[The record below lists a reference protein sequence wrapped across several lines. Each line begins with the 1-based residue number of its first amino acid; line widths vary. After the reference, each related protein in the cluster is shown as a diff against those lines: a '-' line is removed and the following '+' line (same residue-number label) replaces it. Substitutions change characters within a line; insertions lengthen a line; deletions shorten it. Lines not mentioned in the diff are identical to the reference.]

1 MLIILNS
8 KYGVVYGE
16 KQFNEFFGFNV
27 CNILDQINTEK
38 LISRSNFSD
47 KIYTNNNYFNLSF
60 EYMYNKDDVSEWLI
74 NIKEICCNLTQI
86 DFEVNKELNIFN
98 FNVQEELNSNCEDNC
113 KYKLGFEGKNINFFD
128 NEAYSIIFNHIN
140 SKKCSFKNIFLD
152 SDYLLIDTTFCELY
166 NKEYLVYIL
175 YNINEDK
182 YKVICKTICQFL
194 KEKIKMKVKS
204 NISNNK
210 NFFYHIFHEIRN
222 YLNIISIS
230 SDNLVS
236 SIETKFD
243 ELDELL
249 KLKNIDIVN
258 SDKKEIIE
266 NIDHIKDS
274 SKTIVDIIS
283 DVLTLEKLRTNEITI
298 RMSYFMLNDLQQ
310 SCVLSMER
318 NAINKD
324 IQFICENNVGSISI
338 KGDYIRIK
346 QVIINLLSNAFKFTN
361 NGGKIVFL
369 INKIQREDKEYIKFS
384 VTDNGVGIKY
394 ENHELIFKDFQQI
407 DPEKQQ
413 KGGGTGLGLSIAK
426 LIVEKHDGLI
436 NFNSEYGK
444 GSEFYFEIPFI
455 EMETL
460 FRDNSAGSIKGVGT
474 KSPKKETIET
484 NFNDKSKKSKIPS
497 IMRQNSN
504 KKFTSK
510 IRSIVENSK
519 QVDFSKIKLL
529 FVDDNRTIQKLFLK
543 ILNNL
548 EIKDVTIASNGDEG
562 YKVYK
567 SEYENSKNSKNSNSK
582 RIFDIILM
590 DQEMPVM
597 DGNECSRLITEL
609 DKNSIIIGLTG
620 NALIEQKDEFIKNGA
635 KEVYEKPITKEK
647 LIELFNKYLL
657 N

>member
-38 LISRSNFSD
+38 LNSCSNFSD

-60 EYMYNKDDVSEWLI
+60 EYMYNKDNTTEWLI

-98 FNVQEELNSNCEDNC
+98 FKVQEELNSNCEDNC
-113 KYKLGFEGKNINFFD
+113 KYKLGFEGKNIKFFD
-128 NEAYSIIFNHIN
+128 NEVYSIIFNHIN
-140 SKKCSFKNIFLD
+140 SKKCSFKNVFLD

-182 YKVICKTICQFL
+182 YKVICKTICEFL
-194 KEKIKMKVKS
+194 KEKIKLKVKS

-230 SDNLVS
+230 SDNLIS
-236 SIETKFD
+236 LIETKFV
-243 ELDELL
+243 EIDELL
-249 KLKNIDIVN
+249 KLENIDIVN

-266 NIDHIKDS
+266 NIDYIKDS

-361 NGGKIVFL
+361 NGGKIIFS
-369 INKIQREDKEYIKFS
+369 INKTQREDKEYIKFS
-384 VTDNGVGIKY
+384 VIDNGVGIKY

-413 KGGGTGLGLSIAK
+413 KGGGTGLGLS
-426 LIVEKHDGLI
+426 
-436 NFNSEYGK
+436 EYGK

-460 FRDNSAGSIKGVGT
+460 FRDNSAGLIKGIGS

-484 NFNDKSKKSKIPS
+484 NFNEKSKKIKIPS

-510 IRSIVENSK
+510 IRSIIEDSK
-519 QVDFSKIKLL
+519 QIDFSKIKLL
-529 FVDDNRTIQKLFLK
+529 FIDDNRTIQKLFLK

-548 EIKDVTIASNGDEG
+548 EINDVTIASNGDEG

-567 SEYENSKNSKNSNSK
+567 SKYENNKNSNSK

-609 DKNSIIIGLTG
+609 DKNSLIIGLTG

-647 LIELFNKYLL
+647 LIELFNKYCKS
-657 N
+657 